1 MKSAAQNQVL
11 HQLKVMEIN
20 LPEIQ
25 CKLIKTTVL
34 NLWQIVLPD
43 GKRIL
48 LEHAGGGHWIFRS
61 NGMEKSHPEVR
72 KAVLRA
78 IGICSA
84 HRS

>member
-1 MKSAAQNQVL
+1 MKSAAQNQVV
-11 HQLKVMEIN
+11 HQLKVMETN
-20 LPEIQ
+20 LHQIQ
-25 CKLIKTTVL
+25 CKLIKTSVL

-61 NGMEKSHPEVR
+61 SGIEKSHQEVR
-72 KAVLRA
+72 QAVLRA
-78 IGICSA
+78 IGICSR

>member
-11 HQLKVMEIN
+11 HQLKLIESN
-20 LPEIQ
+20 LREIQ
-25 CKLIKTTVL
+25 CRLIKTSVL

-61 NGMEKSHPEVR
+61 SGIEKSAPEVR

-78 IGICSA
+78 IGICSG
-84 HRS
+84 HRN